1 MADILVVTGSPRAGG
16 NTAMLA
22 DAFVEGAQGAGNS
35 VVRFD
40 AGRADIK
47 GCLGCNYCFA
57 HEGACCQEDDMQE
70 AYPLLHR
77 CDTLAYVT
85 PIYCFTFSAQIKAFM
100 DRMFCGIAKPF
111 SIKSTVLLTAFE
123 DKDHS
128 ISRYMI
134 DTYRALTAYSGMD
147 DKGVV
152 AVGSVF
158 EKGAIAGNPG
168 LEEARKLGASLK

>member
-158 EKGAIAGNPG
+158 EKGAIAGNPR